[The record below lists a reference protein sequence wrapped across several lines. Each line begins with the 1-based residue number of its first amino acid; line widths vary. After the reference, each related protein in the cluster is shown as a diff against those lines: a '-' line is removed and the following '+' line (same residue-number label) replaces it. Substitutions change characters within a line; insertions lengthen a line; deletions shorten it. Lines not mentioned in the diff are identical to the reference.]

1 MQMEELY
8 ESALRKFRKA
18 AVIMNLDPNVQ
29 KILEHP
35 KRQLIVEFPVVMD
48 NGLVEIFTGYRVQH
62 NVTLGPAK
70 GGIRYHKD
78 VNLDEVKTL
87 AFWMSFKCAVMG
99 LPYGGAKGGIKLD
112 PSKYSIKEIERISRR
127 YFSEISVI
135 IGPDRDIPAPDV
147 NTNSDIMSWYMD
159 TYSMHAGYSVLEVVT
174 GKPIGLGGSEGRTE
188 ATGRGVAKVTEL
200 ALQKR
205 NQKISGS
212 KIAIEGFGNV
222 GQYSALILFKEKNAK
237 IVALS
242 DSKGGIYNSSGF
254 DIEDVINYKK
264 THGTL
269 SNYPNAEN
277 ISNDEM
283 KALEVDVF
291 IPAALENSI
300 TDETAKKMKAKII
313 VEGANGPVTDTADE
327 ILKQKDILV
336 VPDILANAGGVTVSY
351 FEWVQDLQ
359 SFFWKKEQVNTTLEE
374 MMERSFNEIWDIKER
389 YSTDMRTAA
398 YILATQKIAFGIE
411 KRGIYP

>member
-1 MQMEELY
+1 MDELY

-18 AVIMNLDPNVQ
+18 AVLMNLDPNVQ

-48 NGLVEIFTGYRVQH
+48 NGSIEIFTGYRVQH

-99 LPYGGAKGGIKLD
+99 LPYGGGKGGVKLD
-112 PSKYSIKEIERISRR
+112 PSKYSMKEIERISRR

-135 IGPDRDIPAPDV
+135 VGPDRDIPAPDV
-147 NTNSDIMSWYMD
+147 NTDANIMAWYMD
-159 TYSMHAGYSVLEVVT
+159 TYSMNVGYSVLEVVT
-174 GKPIGLGGSEGRTE
+174 GKPLGLGGSEGRTE

-200 ALQKR
+200 AIQKR
-205 NQKISGS
+205 KQKISEA
-212 KIAIEGFGNV
+212 KIAIEGLGNV
-222 GQYSALILFKEKNAK
+222 GQYSALILSKEKGAK

-242 DSKGGIYNSSGF
+242 DSKGGIYNPNGF
-254 DIEDVINYKK
+254 DVEDVINYKK
-264 THGTL
+264 SHGML
-269 SNYPNAEN
+269 SGYPNSDS
-277 ISNDEM
+277 ISNAELKMLD
-283 KALEVDVF
+283 VDVF

-313 VEGANGPVTDTADE
+313 VEGANGPITDTADE
-327 ILKQKDILV
+327 ILKERDILV

-359 SFFWKKEQVNTTLEE
+359 SFFWKKEQVNATLEE
-374 MMERSFNEIWDIKER
+374 MMEKSFNEIWNIKEK

-398 YILATQKIAFGIE
+398 YILSTQKIAFGIE

>member
-1 MQMEELY
+1 MEELY

-18 AVIMNLDPNVQ
+18 AVLMNLDPNVQ

-48 NGLVEIFTGYRVQH
+48 NGSIEIFTGYRVQH

-70 GGIRYHKD
+70 GGIRYHKN

-99 LPYGGAKGGIKLD
+99 LPYGGGKGGVKLD
-112 PSKYSIKEIERISRR
+112 PSKYSMKEIERISRR

-135 IGPDRDIPAPDV
+135 VGPDRDIPAPDV
-147 NTNSDIMSWYMD
+147 NTDANIMAWYMD
-159 TYSMHAGYSVLEVVT
+159 TYSMNVGYSVLEVVT
-174 GKPIGLGGSEGRTE
+174 GKPLGLGGSEGRTE

-200 ALQKR
+200 AIQKR
-205 NQKISGS
+205 KQKISEA

-222 GQYSALILFKEKNAK
+222 GQYSALILSKEKGTK

-242 DSKGGIYNSSGF
+242 DSKGGIYNPNGF
-254 DIEDVINYKK
+254 DVEDVINYKK
-264 THGTL
+264 SHGML
-269 SNYPNAEN
+269 SGYPNSDS
-277 ISNDEM
+277 ISNAELKMLD
-283 KALEVDVF
+283 VDVF

-313 VEGANGPVTDTADE
+313 VEGANGPITDTADE
-327 ILKQKDILV
+327 ILKERDILV

-359 SFFWKKEQVNTTLEE
+359 SFFWKKEQVNAMLEE
-374 MMERSFNEIWDIKER
+374 MMEKSFNEIWNIKEK

-398 YILATQKIAFGIE
+398 YILSTQKIAFGIE

>member
-1 MQMEELY
+1 MEELY

-35 KRQLIVEFPVVMD
+35 KRQLIVEFPVMMD

-70 GGIRYHKD
+70 GGIRYHPD

-99 LPYGGAKGGIKLD
+99 LPYGGGKGGIKLD
-112 PSKYSIKEIERISRR
+112 PKKYSMKEIERISRR

-135 IGPDRDIPAPDV
+135 VGPDRDIPAPDV
-147 NTNSDIMSWYMD
+147 NTNPDIMAWYMD
-159 TYSMHAGYSVLEVVT
+159 TYSMNVGYSVLEVVT

-200 ALQKR
+200 AILKRKQKM
-205 NQKISGS
+205 SGT
-212 KIAIEGFGNV
+212 KVAIEGFGNV
-222 GQYSALILFKEKNAK
+222 GQYSALILAKEKGAK

-242 DSKGGIYNSSGF
+242 DSKGGIYNANGL
-254 DIEDVINYKK
+254 DIEEIMDYKK
-264 THGTL
+264 SKGTL
-269 SNYPNAEN
+269 SGYPKGSSITNEELKTL
-277 ISNDEM
+277 D
-283 KALEVDVF
+283 VDIF
-291 IPAALENSI
+291 IAAALENSV
-300 TDETAKKMKAKII
+300 TDEIAKKMRAKIV
-313 VEGANGPVTDTADE
+313 VEGANGPVSDTADE
-327 ILKQKDILV
+327 ILRQKDILV
-336 VPDILANAGGVTVSY
+336 IPDILANAGGVTVSY

-359 SFFWKKEQVNTTLEE
+359 SFFWKKDQVNATLEE
-374 MMERSFNEIWDIKER
+374 MMEKSFNEIWEIKEK

-398 YILATQKIAFGIE
+398 YILATQRIAFGIE

>member
-1 MQMEELY
+1 MEELY

-18 AVIMNLDPNVQ
+18 AVMMNLDPNMQ

-99 LPYGGAKGGIKLD
+99 LPYGGAKGGVRLD

-127 YFSEISVI
+127 YFSEISII

-222 GQYSALILFKEKNAK
+222 GQYSALILSKEKNAK

-242 DSKGGIYNSSGF
+242 DSKGGIYNPKGF
-254 DIEDVINYKK
+254 DIDDVINYKK
-264 THGTL
+264 SYGTL
-269 SNYPNAEN
+269 SNYPNSEN
-277 ISNDEM
+277 ISNNEM
-283 KALEVDVF
+283 KTLEVDVF

-359 SFFWKKEQVNTTLEE
+359 SFFWKKEQVNSTLEE
-374 MMERSFNEIWDIKER
+374 MMERSFNEIWDVKER

-398 YILATQKIAFGIE
+398 YILATQKIAFGIK

>member
-1 MQMEELY
+1 MEELY

-35 KRQLIVEFPVVMD
+35 KRQLIVEFPVMMD

-70 GGIRYHKD
+70 GGIRYHPD

-99 LPYGGAKGGIKLD
+99 LPYGGGKGGIKLD
-112 PSKYSIKEIERISRR
+112 PKKYSMKEIERISRR

-135 IGPDRDIPAPDV
+135 VGPDRDIPAPDV
-147 NTNSDIMSWYMD
+147 NTNPDIMAWYMD
-159 TYSMHAGYSVLEVVT
+159 TYSMNVGYSVLEVVT

-200 ALQKR
+200 AILKRKQKM
-205 NQKISGS
+205 SGT
-212 KIAIEGFGNV
+212 KVAIEGFGNV
-222 GQYSALILFKEKNAK
+222 GQYSALILAK
-237 IVALS
+237 GKGAKVVALS
-242 DSKGGIYNSSGF
+242 DSKGGIYNANGL
-254 DIEDVINYKK
+254 DIEEIMDYKK
-264 THGTL
+264 SKGTI
-269 SNYPNAEN
+269 SGYPKGSSITNEELKTL
-277 ISNDEM
+277 D
-283 KALEVDVF
+283 VDIF
-291 IPAALENSI
+291 IAAALENSV
-300 TDETAKKMKAKII
+300 TDEIAKKMRAKII
-313 VEGANGPVTDTADE
+313 VEGANGPVSDTADE
-327 ILKQKDILV
+327 ILRQKDILV
-336 VPDILANAGGVTVSY
+336 IPDILANAGGVTVSY

-359 SFFWKKEQVNTTLEE
+359 SFFWKKDQVNATLEE
-374 MMERSFNEIWDIKER
+374 MMEKSFNEIWEIKEK

-398 YILATQKIAFGIE
+398 YILATQRIAFGIE

>member
-1 MQMEELY
+1 MEELY

-35 KRQLIVEFPVVMD
+35 KRQLIVEFPVMMD

-70 GGIRYHKD
+70 GGIRYHPD

-99 LPYGGAKGGIKLD
+99 LPYGGGKGGIKLD
-112 PSKYSIKEIERISRR
+112 PKKYSMKEIERISRR

-135 IGPDRDIPAPDV
+135 VGPDRDIPAPDV
-147 NTNSDIMSWYMD
+147 NTNPDIMAWYMD
-159 TYSMHAGYSVLEVVT
+159 TYSMNVGYSVLEVVT

-200 ALQKR
+200 AILKRKQKM
-205 NQKISGS
+205 SGT
-212 KIAIEGFGNV
+212 KVAIEGFGNV
-222 GQYSALILFKEKNAK
+222 GQYSALILAKEKGAK
-237 IVALS
+237 VVALS
-242 DSKGGIYNSSGF
+242 DSKGGIYNANGL
-254 DIEDVINYKK
+254 DIEEIMDYKK
-264 THGTL
+264 SKGTL
-269 SNYPNAEN
+269 SGYPKGSSITNEELKTL
-277 ISNDEM
+277 D
-283 KALEVDVF
+283 VDIF
-291 IPAALENSI
+291 IAAALENSV
-300 TDETAKKMKAKII
+300 TDEIAKKMRAKII
-313 VEGANGPVTDTADE
+313 VEGANGPVSDTADE
-327 ILKQKDILV
+327 ILRQKDILV
-336 VPDILANAGGVTVSY
+336 IPDILANAGGVTVSY

-359 SFFWKKEQVNTTLEE
+359 SFFWKKDQVNATLEE
-374 MMERSFNEIWDIKER
+374 MMEKSFNEIWEIKEK

-398 YILATQKIAFGIE
+398 YILATQRIAFGIE

>member
-1 MQMEELY
+1 MEELY

-18 AVIMNLDPNVQ
+18 AVLMNLDPNVQ

-48 NGLVEIFTGYRVQH
+48 NGSIEIFTGYRVQH

-99 LPYGGAKGGIKLD
+99 LPYGGGKGGVKLD
-112 PSKYSIKEIERISRR
+112 PSKYSMKEIERISRR

-135 IGPDRDIPAPDV
+135 VGPDRDIPAPDV
-147 NTNSDIMSWYMD
+147 NTDANVMAWYMD
-159 TYSMHAGYSVLEVVT
+159 TYSMNVGYSVLEVVT
-174 GKPIGLGGSEGRTE
+174 GKPLGLGGSEGRTE

-200 ALQKR
+200 AIQKR
-205 NQKISGS
+205 KQKISEA
-212 KIAIEGFGNV
+212 KIAIEGLGNV
-222 GQYSALILFKEKNAK
+222 GQYSALILSKEKGAK

-242 DSKGGIYNSSGF
+242 DSKGGIYNPNGF
-254 DIEDVINYKK
+254 DVEDVINYKK
-264 THGTL
+264 SHGML
-269 SNYPNAEN
+269 SGYPNSDS
-277 ISNDEM
+277 ISNAELKMLD
-283 KALEVDVF
+283 VDVF

-313 VEGANGPVTDTADE
+313 VEGANGPITDTADE
-327 ILKQKDILV
+327 ILKERNILV

-359 SFFWKKEQVNTTLEE
+359 SFFWKKEQVNATLEE
-374 MMERSFNEIWDIKER
+374 MMEKSFNEIWNIKEK

-398 YILATQKIAFGIE
+398 YILSTQKIAFGIE

>member
-1 MQMEELY
+1 MEELY

-18 AVIMNLDPNVQ
+18 AVLMNLDPNVQ

-48 NGLVEIFTGYRVQH
+48 NGSIEIFTGYRVQH

-99 LPYGGAKGGIKLD
+99 LPYGGGKGGVKLD
-112 PSKYSIKEIERISRR
+112 PSKYSMKEIERISRR

-135 IGPDRDIPAPDV
+135 VGPDRDIPAPDV
-147 NTNSDIMSWYMD
+147 NTDANVMAWYMD
-159 TYSMHAGYSVLEVVT
+159 TYSMNVGYSVLEVVT
-174 GKPIGLGGSEGRTE
+174 GKPLGLGGSEGRTE

-200 ALQKR
+200 AIQKR
-205 NQKISGS
+205 KQKISEA

-222 GQYSALILFKEKNAK
+222 GQYSALILSKEKGAK

-242 DSKGGIYNSSGF
+242 DSKGGIYNPNGF
-254 DIEDVINYKK
+254 DVEDVINYKK
-264 THGTL
+264 SHGML
-269 SNYPNAEN
+269 SGYPNSDS
-277 ISNDEM
+277 ISNAELKMLD
-283 KALEVDVF
+283 VDVF

-313 VEGANGPVTDTADE
+313 VEGANGPITDTADE
-327 ILKQKDILV
+327 ILKERNILV

-359 SFFWKKEQVNTTLEE
+359 SFFWKKEQVNATLEE
-374 MMERSFNEIWDIKER
+374 MMEKSFNEIWNIKEK

-398 YILATQKIAFGIE
+398 YILSTQKIAFGIE

>member
-1 MQMEELY
+1 MEELY

-18 AVIMNLDPNVQ
+18 AVLMNLDPNVQ

-48 NGLVEIFTGYRVQH
+48 NGSIEIFTGYRVQH

-99 LPYGGAKGGIKLD
+99 LPYGGGKGGVKLD
-112 PSKYSIKEIERISRR
+112 PSKYSMKEIERISRR

-135 IGPDRDIPAPDV
+135 VGPDRDIPAPDV
-147 NTNSDIMSWYMD
+147 NTDANIMAWYMD
-159 TYSMHAGYSVLEVVT
+159 TYSMNVGYSVLEVVT
-174 GKPIGLGGSEGRTE
+174 GKPLGLGGSEGRTE

-200 ALQKR
+200 AIQKR
-205 NQKISGS
+205 KQKISEA
-212 KIAIEGFGNV
+212 KIAIEGLGNV
-222 GQYSALILFKEKNAK
+222 GQYSALILSKEKGAK

-242 DSKGGIYNSSGF
+242 DSKGGIYNPNGF
-254 DIEDVINYKK
+254 DVEDVINYKK
-264 THGTL
+264 SHGML
-269 SNYPNAEN
+269 SGYPNSDS
-277 ISNDEM
+277 ISNAELKMLD
-283 KALEVDVF
+283 VDVF

-313 VEGANGPVTDTADE
+313 VEGANGPITDTADE
-327 ILKQKDILV
+327 ILKERNILV

-359 SFFWKKEQVNTTLEE
+359 SFFWKKEQVNATLEE
-374 MMERSFNEIWDIKER
+374 MMEKSFNEIWNIKEK

-398 YILATQKIAFGIE
+398 YILSTQKIAFGIE

>member
-1 MQMEELY
+1 MEELY

-35 KRQLIVEFPVVMD
+35 KRQLIVEFPVMMD

-70 GGIRYHKD
+70 GGIRYHPD

-99 LPYGGAKGGIKLD
+99 LPYGGGKGGIKLD
-112 PSKYSIKEIERISRR
+112 PKKYSMKEIERISRR

-135 IGPDRDIPAPDV
+135 VGPDRDIPAPDV
-147 NTNSDIMSWYMD
+147 NTNPDIMAWYMD
-159 TYSMHAGYSVLEVVT
+159 TYSMNVGYSVLEVVT

-200 ALQKR
+200 AILKRKQKM
-205 NQKISGS
+205 SGT
-212 KIAIEGFGNV
+212 KVAIEGFGNV
-222 GQYSALILFKEKNAK
+222 GQYSALILAKEKGAK
-237 IVALS
+237 VVALS
-242 DSKGGIYNSSGF
+242 DSKGGIYNANGL
-254 DIEDVINYKK
+254 DIEEIMDYKK
-264 THGTL
+264 SKGTI
-269 SNYPNAEN
+269 SGYPKGSSITNEELKTL
-277 ISNDEM
+277 D
-283 KALEVDVF
+283 VDIF
-291 IPAALENSI
+291 IAAALENSV
-300 TDETAKKMKAKII
+300 TDEIAKKMRAKII
-313 VEGANGPVTDTADE
+313 VEGANGPVSDTADE
-327 ILKQKDILV
+327 ILRQKDILV
-336 VPDILANAGGVTVSY
+336 IPDILANAGGVTVSY

-359 SFFWKKEQVNTTLEE
+359 SFFWKKDQVNATLEE
-374 MMERSFNEIWDIKER
+374 MMEKSFNEIWEIKEK

-398 YILATQKIAFGIE
+398 YILATQRIAFGIE

>member
-1 MQMEELY
+1 MEELY

-18 AVIMNLDPNVQ
+18 AVLMNLDPNVQ

-48 NGLVEIFTGYRVQH
+48 NGSIEIFTGYRVQH

-99 LPYGGAKGGIKLD
+99 LPYGGGKGGVKLD
-112 PSKYSIKEIERISRR
+112 PSKYSMKEIERISRR

-135 IGPDRDIPAPDV
+135 VGPDRDIPAPDV
-147 NTNSDIMSWYMD
+147 NTDANIMAWYMD
-159 TYSMHAGYSVLEVVT
+159 TYSMNVGYSVLEVVT
-174 GKPIGLGGSEGRTE
+174 GKPLGLGGSEGRTE

-200 ALQKR
+200 AIQKR
-205 NQKISGS
+205 KQKISEA

-222 GQYSALILFKEKNAK
+222 GQYSALILSKEKGAK

-242 DSKGGIYNSSGF
+242 DSKGGIYNPNGF
-254 DIEDVINYKK
+254 DVEDVINYKK
-264 THGTL
+264 SHGML
-269 SNYPNAEN
+269 SGYPNSDS
-277 ISNDEM
+277 ISNAELKMLD
-283 KALEVDVF
+283 VDVF

-313 VEGANGPVTDTADE
+313 VEGANGPITDTADE
-327 ILKQKDILV
+327 ILKERDILV

-359 SFFWKKEQVNTTLEE
+359 SFFWKKEQVNATLEE
-374 MMERSFNEIWDIKER
+374 MMEKSFNEIWDIKEK

-398 YILATQKIAFGIE
+398 YILSTQKIAFGIE

>member
-1 MQMEELY
+1 MEELY

-48 NGLVEIFTGYRVQH
+48 NGSIEIFTGYRVQH

-99 LPYGGAKGGIKLD
+99 LPYGGGKGGVKLD
-112 PSKYSIKEIERISRR
+112 PSKYSMKEIERISRR

-135 IGPDRDIPAPDV
+135 VGPDRDIPAPDV
-147 NTNSDIMSWYMD
+147 NTNADIMSWYMD
-159 TYSMHAGYSVLEVVT
+159 TYSMNVGYSVLEVVT
-174 GKPIGLGGSEGRTE
+174 GKPLGLGGSEGRTE

-200 ALQKR
+200 TIQKR
-205 NQKISGS
+205 KQKISEA

-222 GQYSALILFKEKNAK
+222 GQYSALMLSKEKGSK

-242 DSKGGIYNSSGF
+242 DSKGGIYNPNGF
-254 DIEDVINYKK
+254 DVEDVINYKK
-264 THGTL
+264 SNGVL
-269 SNYPNAEN
+269 SAYPNSDS
-277 ISNDEM
+277 ISNAELKTLD
-283 KALEVDVF
+283 VDVF

-300 TDETAKKMKAKII
+300 TDETAKKMRAKII

-327 ILKQKDILV
+327 ILKEKDILV

-359 SFFWKKEQVNTTLEE
+359 SFFWKKEQVNATLEE
-374 MMERSFNEIWDIKER
+374 MIEKSFNEIWNTKEK

-398 YILATQKIAFGIE
+398 YILSTQRIAFGIE

>member
-1 MQMEELY
+1 MEELY

-18 AVIMNLDPNVQ
+18 ASLMNLDPNIQ

-35 KRQLIVEFPVVMD
+35 KRQLIVEFPVMMD
-48 NGLVEIFTGYRVQH
+48 NGSVEIFTGYRVQH
-62 NVTLGPAK
+62 NITLGPAK
-70 GGIRYHKD
+70 GGVRYHKD

-99 LPYGGAKGGIKLD
+99 LPYGGAKGGVKLD
-112 PSKYSIKEIERISRR
+112 PSKYSTKEIERISRR

-135 IGPDRDIPAPDV
+135 VGPDRDIPAPDV
-147 NTNSDIMSWYMD
+147 NTNPDIMAWYMD
-159 TYSMHAGYSVLEVVT
+159 TYSMNVGHSVLEIVT

-205 NQKISGS
+205 KQKISGA
-212 KIAIEGFGNV
+212 KISIEGFGNV
-222 GQYSALILFKEKNAK
+222 GQYSALILSKEKGAK
-237 IVALS
+237 VVALS
-242 DSKGGIYNSSGF
+242 DSKGGIYNSNGF
-254 DIEDVINYKK
+254 NVEDVINYKK
-264 THGTL
+264 KHGML
-269 SNYPNAEN
+269 SGYPNSDNITDAELKLL
-277 ISNDEM
+277 D
-283 KALEVDVF
+283 VDVF
-291 IPAALENSI
+291 IPAALENSV
-300 TDETAKKMKAKII
+300 TDEVAKKLKTKVI

-327 ILKQKDILV
+327 ILKEKDVLI

-359 SFFWKKEQVNTTLEE
+359 SFFWKKEQVNATLEE
-374 MMERSFNEIWDIKER
+374 MIEKSFNEIWNVKEK

-398 YILATQKIAFGIE
+398 YILATQRIAFGIQ

>member
-1 MQMEELY
+1 MEELY
-8 ESALRKFRKA
+8 QSALRKFRKA

-35 KRQLIVEFPVVMD
+35 KRQLIVEFPVMMD
-48 NGLVEIFTGYRVQH
+48 DNSVEIFTGYRVQH

-70 GGIRYHKD
+70 GGVRYHPN

-99 LPYGGAKGGIKLD
+99 LPYGGGKGGIRLD
-112 PSKYSIKEIERISRR
+112 PKKYSQKEIERISRR

-135 IGPDRDIPAPDV
+135 VGPDRDIPAPDV
-147 NTNSDIMSWYMD
+147 NTNSDTMSWYMD
-159 TYSMHAGYSVLEVVT
+159 TYSMNVGYSVLEVVT

-200 ALQKR
+200 AIQKR
-205 NQKISGS
+205 KRKVSDV

-222 GQYSALILFKEKNAK
+222 GQYSALILSKEKDAK

-254 DIEDVINYKK
+254 NIEDVINYKK

-269 SNYPNAEN
+269 SGYPNSEA
-277 ISNDEM
+277 INDVEL
-283 KALEVDVF
+283 KTLDVDVF

-300 TDETAKKMKAKII
+300 TDETAKKMKAQII
-313 VEGANGPVTDTADE
+313 VEGANGPITDTADE
-327 ILKQKDILV
+327 LLRGKDILV

-359 SFFWKKEQVNTTLEE
+359 SFFWKKEQVNATLEE
-374 MMERSFNEIWDIKER
+374 MIEKSFNEIWDIKEQ

-398 YILATQKIAFGIE
+398 YILATQRIAFGIK

>member
-1 MQMEELY
+1 MEELY

-18 AVIMNLDPNVQ
+18 AVLMNLDPNVQ

-48 NGLVEIFTGYRVQH
+48 NGSIEIFTGYRVQH

-99 LPYGGAKGGIKLD
+99 LPYGGGKGGVKLD
-112 PSKYSIKEIERISRR
+112 PSKYSMKEIERISRR

-135 IGPDRDIPAPDV
+135 VGPDRDIPAPDV
-147 NTNSDIMSWYMD
+147 NTDANIMAWYMD
-159 TYSMHAGYSVLEVVT
+159 TYSMNVGYSVLEVVT
-174 GKPIGLGGSEGRTE
+174 GKPLGLGGSEGRTE

-200 ALQKR
+200 AIQKR
-205 NQKISGS
+205 KQKISEA

-222 GQYSALILFKEKNAK
+222 GQYSALILSKEKGAK

-242 DSKGGIYNSSGF
+242 DSKGGIYNPNGF
-254 DIEDVINYKK
+254 DVEDVINYKK
-264 THGTL
+264 SHGML
-269 SNYPNAEN
+269 SGYPNSDS
-277 ISNDEM
+277 ISNAELKMLD
-283 KALEVDVF
+283 VDVF

-313 VEGANGPVTDTADE
+313 VEGANGPITDTADE
-327 ILKQKDILV
+327 ILKERDILV

-359 SFFWKKEQVNTTLEE
+359 SFFWKKEQVNATLEE
-374 MMERSFNEIWDIKER
+374 MMEKSFNEIWNIKEK

-398 YILATQKIAFGIE
+398 YILSTQKIAFGIE

>member
-1 MQMEELY
+1 MEELY

-35 KRQLIVEFPVVMD
+35 KRQLIVEFPVMMD

-70 GGIRYHKD
+70 GGIRYHPD

-99 LPYGGAKGGIKLD
+99 LPYGGGKGGIKLD
-112 PSKYSIKEIERISRR
+112 PKKYSMKEIERISRR

-135 IGPDRDIPAPDV
+135 VGPDRDIPAPDV
-147 NTNSDIMSWYMD
+147 NTNPDIMAWYMD
-159 TYSMHAGYSVLEVVT
+159 TYSMNVGYSVLEVVT

-200 ALQKR
+200 AILKRKQKM
-205 NQKISGS
+205 SGT
-212 KIAIEGFGNV
+212 KVAIEGFGNV
-222 GQYSALILFKEKNAK
+222 GQYSALILAKEKGAK
-237 IVALS
+237 VVALS
-242 DSKGGIYNSSGF
+242 DSKGGIYNANGL
-254 DIEDVINYKK
+254 DIEEIMDYKK
-264 THGTL
+264 SKGTL
-269 SNYPNAEN
+269 SGYPKGSSITNEELKTL
-277 ISNDEM
+277 D
-283 KALEVDVF
+283 VDIF
-291 IPAALENSI
+291 IAAALENSV
-300 TDETAKKMKAKII
+300 TDEIAKKMRAKIV
-313 VEGANGPVTDTADE
+313 VEGANGPVSDTADE
-327 ILKQKDILV
+327 ILRQKDILV
-336 VPDILANAGGVTVSY
+336 IPDILANAGGVTVSY

-359 SFFWKKEQVNTTLEE
+359 SFFWKKDQVNATLEE
-374 MMERSFNEIWDIKER
+374 MMEKSFNEIWEIKEK

-398 YILATQKIAFGIE
+398 YILATQRIAFGIE